1 MESANMIRS
10 LREIMAAAA
19 ADENSDEVSSCVSA
33 HHAADAIT
41 STNPLDA
48 YDLWNPKAREDCV
61 ICMQPLPLEESE
73 GVVYNGCCGK
83 FTCGGCMQA
92 ARLVLFKTNQERKD
106 KGQPK
111 LPELCPYCREPI
123 PIGEAALMRQWEERM
138 ELGDAAAYYQVG
150 IEFLNGT
157 TGKPKRI
164 KKAFELL
171 STSAGMGFPE
181 ACLRMA
187 AFYELGHGGIVPKDM
202 TIAKK
207 YYQLAAKGGNVVG
220 RDRLASLEINTTF
233 NIHLAI
239 KHLKIAAE
247 NGYKKSL
254 DKLTWMKDRGLIS
267 KEECNETARA
277 YYNAVAEMKSE
288 SRENFPAMRDLQ
300 DLLDGLDAME
310 TEKEAEQ
317 AKNVPKTKNMKKG
330 GKAAK
335 KGGKKKNRK

>member
-1 MESANMIRS
+1 
-10 LREIMAAAA
+10 
-19 ADENSDEVSSCVSA
+19 
-33 HHAADAIT
+33 
-41 STNPLDA
+41 
-48 YDLWNPKAREDCV
+48 
-61 ICMQPLPLEESE
+61 
-73 GVVYNGCCGK
+73 
-83 FTCGGCMQA
+83 
-92 ARLVLFKTNQERKD
+92 
-106 KGQPK
+106 
-111 LPELCPYCREPI
+111 
-123 PIGEAALMRQWEERM
+123 M

-171 STSAGMGFPE
+171 SKSAGLGFPE

-187 AFYELGHGGIVPKDM
+187 AFYELGHGGIVAKDM

-247 NGYKKSL
+247 NGYKESL
-254 DKLTWMKDRGLIS
+254 DKLTWMKDQGLIS

-277 YYNAVAEMKSE
+277 YYSAVAEMKSE
-288 SRENFPAMRDLQ
+288 NRENFPAMRDLQ
-300 DLLDGLDAME
+300 DVLDGLDAME
-310 TEKEAEQ
+310 TKREAEQ
-317 AKNVPKTKNMKKG
+317 AKNVPKSNNKMKS
-330 GKAAK
+330 GKTVK

>member
-1 MESANMIRS
+1 MIRS

-19 ADENSDEVSSCVSA
+19 ANENSDEVSSCVSA
-33 HHAADAIT
+33 DHAIT

-48 YDLWNPKAREDCV
+48 YDLWQPKAREDCV
-61 ICMQPLPLEESE
+61 ICMQTLPLEESE

-111 LPELCPYCREPI
+111 LPALCPYCREPI
-123 PIGEAALMRQWEERM
+123 PIGDAAFMCQLEERM
-138 ELGDAAAYYQVG
+138 ELGDAAAYYQMG

-171 STSAGMGFPE
+171 SKSAGMGFPE

-187 AFYELGHGGIVPKDM
+187 AFYELGHGGIVPKDV

-247 NGYKKSL
+247 NGYKESL
-254 DKLTWMKDRGLIS
+254 DKLTRMKDQGLIS

-277 YYNAVAEMKSE
+277 YYSAVAEMKSE
-288 SRENFPAMRDLQ
+288 NRENFPAMRDLQ
-300 DLLDGLDAME
+300 DVLDGLDAME
-310 TEKEAEQ
+310 TKREAEQ
-317 AKNVPKTKNMKKG
+317 AKNVSKTNNMK
-330 GKAAK
+330 K
-335 KGGKKKNRK
+335 KGGKKKKNRK